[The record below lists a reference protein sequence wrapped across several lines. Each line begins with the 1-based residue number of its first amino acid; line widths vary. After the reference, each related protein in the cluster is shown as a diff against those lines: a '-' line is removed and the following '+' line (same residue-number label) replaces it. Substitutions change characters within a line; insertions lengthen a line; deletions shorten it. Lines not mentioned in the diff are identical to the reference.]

1 MGEGLTGVARGGGVD
16 HAPGGSVQRT
26 AGEVVDGLWLDGG
39 FLGGRIGGG
48 GETGQRLIDLAEI
61 VAEAF
66 EQPLRRGGRELDA
79 VPRLRPLPHPSC
91 EVRPLWNRDFDDET
105 VLRHRLGQPRVRR
118 QTLHLEDHDPA
129 AAAPGSV
136 GELFERLAGHRHEA
150 VGRPHDGRAGGAGEQ
165 RHSGR
170 LIEDIAGIGGTF
182 TGELPPCPSPVGLI
196 GAEAVAKQAE
206 HVAGEERLVADQRDQ
221 RRCAERPVGRL
232 LEDFEGAGS
241 VGHGTAL
248 HDGAV
253 SVRYGAVGRVRTPPR
268 RPTTREVETVTG
280 SGLVTAPTLPDAS
293 ATSMRR

>member
-1 MGEGLTGVARGGGVD
+1 M
-16 HAPGGSVQRT
+16 
-26 AGEVVDGLWLDGG
+26 
-39 FLGGRIGGG
+39 
-48 GETGQRLIDLAEI
+48 
-61 VAEAF
+61 
-66 EQPLRRGGRELDA
+66 
-79 VPRLRPLPHPSC
+79 PRLRPLPHPSC

-165 RHSGR
+165 RHRGR
-170 LIEDIAGIGGTF
+170 LIEDIAGIGSGF
-182 TGELPPCPSPVGLI
+182 TGELPPGPRPVGLI

-221 RRCAERPVGRL
+221 RRHAERPVGRP
-232 LEDFEGAGS
+232 LEDIEGAGS

-248 HDGAV
+248 HGGAV
-253 SVRYGAVGRVRTPPR
+253 SVAGCQADDPPAYAGGFYARIKALSGSDGIPSRRPRCQARRAGLAPVGGGPPSENGRMPCFAFIQRMGSPSRIVPNPMQARSASERNPRYGMCPA
-268 RPTTREVETVTG
+268 
-280 SGLVTAPTLPDAS
+280 
-293 ATSMRR
+293 